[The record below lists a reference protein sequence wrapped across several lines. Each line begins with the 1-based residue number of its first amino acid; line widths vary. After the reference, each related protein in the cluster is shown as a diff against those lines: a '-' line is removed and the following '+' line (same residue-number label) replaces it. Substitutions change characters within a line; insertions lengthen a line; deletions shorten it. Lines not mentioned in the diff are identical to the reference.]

1 MSRVEG
7 LLAYS
12 RANFSY
18 IFLRLGES
26 FTREQKGGLIKMLT
40 CLARLPFL
48 DRNPPCRASFSSY
61 KLLFCSPSQNS
72 SRSRRDNQRTRQRGC
87 QRMCRAKGSKLFSHI
102 NAHLKFAGRVI
113 LPRGT
118 ASLHIKGAFIELHI
132 IRYSQIVL
140 QGCQGKREEDS
151 IGAQEREGRARKEA
165 REHMR
170 GRYFFS
176 SVFFITLRSS
186 A

>member
-18 IFLRLGES
+18 IFLRVGES

-61 KLLFCSPSQNS
+61 KLLSCSPSYNS
-72 SRSRRDNQRTRQRGC
+72 SRSRRDNQRTRERGC
-87 QRMCRAKGSKLFSHI
+87 
-102 NAHLKFAGRVI
+102 
-113 LPRGT
+113 
-118 ASLHIKGAFIELHI
+118 
-132 IRYSQIVL
+132 
-140 QGCQGKREEDS
+140 
-151 IGAQEREGRARKEA
+151 
-165 REHMR
+165 
-170 GRYFFS
+170 
-176 SVFFITLRSS
+176 
-186 A
+186 